1 MPDYVELHAHSY
13 FSLLDGA
20 TSPEA
25 LVQKV
30 AEQGM
35 PALALTDHD
44 AVYGAVRFQAA
55 AQQYNVKP
63 IFGAELTL
71 ADSHHLTLLVENDV
85 GWRNLCTL
93 ITAARYNAPKG
104 QASLPV
110 DLLEE
115 HTDGLIALSGC
126 RRGAIPSA
134 IQQRNHST
142 ALKLTRH
149 YQQLFG
155 DRFYIEL
162 QHHQLPDDPALVAGL
177 SQLADHIGIPCVATN
192 NVHYVEH
199 DHHRLQDVLVA
210 IRHNCTLEEARA
222 WRRPNSE
229 YFLKS
234 AEQMNSLFPQRP
246 DALRSTLHI
255 AERCDFQLNFG
266 LQTLPTFPTPA
277 GLNAS
282 TYLEQLCQQGLRQR
296 QIELTDEVTR
306 QLQHELA
313 IIDRSGLSNYFLIV
327 WDIVRF
333 ANAEGI
339 LCQGRGSAANSLV
352 AYLLDIA
359 PINPLDHNLVFERF
373 LADERRVTPDIDIDF
388 DAARREEVIQ
398 YLYQRYGHRHA
409 AMACTFV
416 TFRARSALRDVGKAL
431 GLPVELLER
440 LADLGLEDN
449 SHALLSQNID
459 RATWHHLLELCRQI
473 DDVPR
478 HLGIHSGG
486 MIVMGV
492 PLAERLPTEPATIG
506 DRYVVQWDK
515 DSLEEAGLV
524 KIDILGLRML
534 SAIAEAEALIQQGEQ
549 TDASPLIAFD
559 DQNVF
564 QLIRDADTVGVFQVE
579 SRAQSQV
586 LPRLQPQTFEDL
598 MVSISL
604 IRPGPIQGN
613 MVHPYLRRR
622 MGHEPVTFPHSLLE
636 ESLEETEGVVL
647 YQEQVLQVARD
658 LAGFTPGQ
666 GELLR
671 RALGKKHASEK
682 VDAFRQTFLEGAQE
696 KGVGQEVAS
705 AVFETLRAFGSY
717 SFPKSHAASFAVL
730 VYRSAWLKHYHP
742 AAFYVALLNNQPM
755 GFWSPAVIIRDAKRH
770 GIAVLPVDV
779 NLSAGKCT
787 LESGM
792 IRLGYNYM
800 KGFGEAAIAQV
811 MDARAAGGFKSLHD
825 FCQRTQLPHRLV
837 RHLILAGGMDGWG
850 KLRRTLL
857 WELGKL
863 DMRPDTLPLV
873 LEEDTLNLTEA
884 SPLHVM
890 GIEIEMLGVS
900 VREHPLTFY
909 RAQLQEHG
917 ILSSRDVE
925 RCRDGS
931 RVTVAGMLLIHQSPP
946 TAKGFHFLTLDDEF
960 GFFNIIL
967 RPQLYPRFRLLL
979 QHASLLFVEGRVQQ
993 EDGITN
999 IIARHISV
1007 PQPGR

>member
-1 MPDYVELHAHSY
+1 MADYVELHAHSY

-20 TSPEA
+20 SSPEA
-25 LVQKV
+25 LVQKA
-30 AEQGM
+30 AEFGM
-35 PALALTDHD
+35 PTLALTDHD
-44 AVYGAVRFQAA
+44 AVYGAVRFQSAA
-55 AQQYNVKP
+55 RQYSVKP

-71 ADSHHLTLLVENDV
+71 DDGHHLTLLVESES
-85 GWRNLCTL
+85 GWRNLCIL
-93 ITAARYNAPKG
+93 IMAARHHAPKG
-104 QASLPV
+104 EAFLPGN
-110 DLLEE
+110 LLEA

-126 RRGAIPSA
+126 RQGGIPAALQRGDLIHA
-134 IQQRNHST
+134 RDT
-142 ALKLTRH
+142 ARH

-155 DRFYIEL
+155 SRFYIEL
-162 QHHQLPDDPALVAGL
+162 QHHYLPGDGRRIAMLTR
-177 SQLADHIGIPCVATN
+177 LADELGIPCVATN
-192 NVHYVEH
+192 NIHYAEH
-199 DHHRLQDVLVA
+199 AGHRLQDVLVA
-210 IRHNCTLEEARA
+210 IRHNCTLEEARVQ
-222 WRRPNSE
+222 RRPNSE

-234 AEQMNSLFPQRP
+234 ADQIQPLFPTRP
-246 DALRSTLHI
+246 DALRNTLQI
-255 AERCDFQLNFG
+255 AERCDFRLNFG
-266 LQTLPTFPTPA
+266 LQTLPTFPTPHGVSA
-277 GLNAS
+277 QA
-282 TYLEQLCQQGLRQR
+282 YLEQLCQEGLQR
-296 QIELTDEVTR
+296 RRMVSSEEVFK
-306 QLQHELA
+306 QLHHELA
-313 IIDRSGLSNYFLIV
+313 IIDRSGLANYFLIV

-333 ANAEGI
+333 ANAVSI

-352 AYLLDIA
+352 AYLLDIS
-359 PINPLDHNLVFERF
+359 PINPLNHNLVFERF

-398 YLYQRYGHRHA
+398 YIYQRYGHSHA

-431 GLPVELLER
+431 GLPVALLER
-440 LADLGLEDN
+440 LADLGLDDTP
-449 SHALLSQNID
+449 HTMLSENID
-459 RATWHHLLELCRQI
+459 RATWHHLLDLCRQI
-473 DDVPR
+473 DDYPR

-492 PLAERLPTEPATIG
+492 PLAERLPTEPATME

-534 SAIAEAEALIQQGEQ
+534 SAVAEAEALIRNTQQV
-549 TDASPLIAFD
+549 DPSPALDFD

-564 QLIRDADTVGVFQVE
+564 QMIRDADTVGVFQVE

-586 LPRLQPQTFEDL
+586 LPRLLPHSFEDL

-622 MGHEPVTFPHSLLE
+622 MGQEPVTFPHPLLA
-636 ESLEETEGVVL
+636 STLEETKGVVL
-647 YQEQVLQVARD
+647 YQEQVLQVAQH

-671 RALGKKHASEK
+671 RALGKKNATEK
-682 VDAFRQTFLEGAQE
+682 VSEFRETFLEGAKD
-696 KGVGQEVAS
+696 KGVSHDVAS

-755 GFWSPAVIIRDAKRH
+755 GFWSPAVIVRDAKRH
-770 GIAVLPVDV
+770 GIDILPVDV
-779 NLSAGKCT
+779 NRSGAKCT
-787 LESGM
+787 LENGA
-792 IRLGYNYM
+792 IRLGYNYV
-800 KGFGEAAIAQV
+800 KGFGEAVIAQV
-811 MDARAAGGFKSLHD
+811 MNARQLGEFTTFRD
-825 FCQRTQLPHRLV
+825 FCYRTQLPRRLV

-857 WELGKL
+857 WELSKL
-863 DMRPDTLPLV
+863 DIRPDTLALE
-873 LEEDTLNLTEA
+873 LEEDALNLAEA
-884 SPLHVM
+884 SPLHIM
-890 GIEIEMLGVS
+890 SIEMQMLGVS
-900 VREHPLTFY
+900 IREHPLTFY
-909 RAQLQEHG
+909 RSQFQERV
-917 ILSSRDVE
+917 ILSSQE
-925 RCRDGS
+925 IEKCKDGD

-967 RPQLYPRFRLLL
+967 RPQLYPQYRLIL

-993 EDGITN
+993 EDGVTN
-999 IIARHISV
+999 IIASNIIRS
-1007 PQPGR
+1007 

>member
-1 MPDYVELHAHSY
+1 MTDYIELHAHSY

-20 TSPEA
+20 SSPEA
-25 LVQKV
+25 LVQKA
-30 AEQGM
+30 AEMGM

-55 AQQYNVKP
+55 AQQYGIKP

-71 ADSHHLTLLVENDV
+71 ADGHHLTLLVENEV

-93 ITAARYNAPKG
+93 ITAARHNAPKG
-104 QASLPV
+104 EAALPV

-115 HTDGLIALSGC
+115 YTNGLIALSGC
-126 RRGAIPSA
+126 RRGAISNA
-134 IQQRNHST
+134 VQRGDHST
-142 ALKLTRH
+142 ALKVARYYH
-149 YQQLFG
+149 DLFR
-155 DRFYIEL
+155 DRFYLEL
-162 QHHQLPDDPALVAGL
+162 QHHQLPDDPALVADL
-177 SQLADHIGIPCVATN
+177 SQLADKLGIPCIATN
-192 NVHYVEH
+192 NVHYAER

-210 IRHNCTLEEARA
+210 IRHNGTLEEARR

-234 AEQMNSLFPQRP
+234 AEQMKALFPHRP
-246 DALRSTLHI
+246 DVLRNTFQI

-266 LQTLPTFPTPA
+266 LQTLPIFATPDE
-277 GLNAS
+277 LTAS
-282 TYLEQLCQQGLRQR
+282 AYLEQLCQDGLRQR
-296 QIELTDEVTR
+296 QLELTDEVRR

-352 AYLLDIA
+352 AYLLNIA

-440 LADLGLEDN
+440 LADLGLEDS

-459 RATWHHLLELCRQI
+459 RATWHYLLELCRQI

-492 PLAERLPTEPATIG
+492 PLAERLPTEPATMEE
-506 DRYVVQWDK
+506 RYVVQWDK

-559 DQNVF
+559 DQHVF
-564 QLIRDADTVGVFQVE
+564 QMIRDADTVGVFQVE

-586 LPRLQPQTFEDL
+586 LPRLQPQSFEDL

-622 MGHEPVTFPHSLLE
+622 MGQEPVTFPHPLLA

-647 YQEQVLQVARD
+647 YQEQVLQVACD

-671 RALGKKHASEK
+671 RALGKKHAPEK
-682 VDAFRQTFLEGAQE
+682 VDAFRQTFLEGARE

-730 VYRSAWLKHYHP
+730 VYRSAWLKCYYP

-770 GIAVLPVDV
+770 GIEVLPVDV
-779 NLSAGKCT
+779 NHSDGRCT
-787 LESGM
+787 LENGA
-792 IRLGYNYM
+792 IRLGYNYV

-811 MDARAAGGFKSLHD
+811 MDARAAGPFRSLHD
-825 FCQRTQLPHRLV
+825 FCQRTQLPRRLV
-837 RHLILAGGMDGWG
+837 EHLILAGAMDGWG
-850 KLRRTLL
+850 RTRRQHI
-857 WELGKL
+857 WEMGKL
-863 DMRPDTLPLV
+863 DTRVETLPLV
-873 LEEDTLNLTEA
+873 LEEDVLGFSTV
-884 SPLHVM
+884 SPLQVM
-890 GIEIEMLGVS
+890 GIEVEMLGVS

-909 RAQLQEHG
+909 RAQLQERG

-925 RCRDGS
+925 RCRDGE
-931 RVTVAGMLLIHQSPP
+931 RVTIAGLLLIHQSPP

-967 RPQLYPRFRLLL
+967 RPQLYPKFRLIL
-979 QHASLLFVEGRVQQ
+979 QRASLLFVEGRVQQ
-993 EDGITN
+993 EDGVTN
-999 IIARHISV
+999 IIARHI
-1007 PQPGR
+1007 